1 MRNPVPRAATE
12 STRLHLG
19 LAAVAYI
26 PLLLTQRQWVS
37 ADTKTYLYLDPAKLL
52 SRSWSMWDP
61 TIGFGTVTHQN
72 IGYLWPMGPF
82 YWVFDKLGAPDWV
95 AQRLWWGTLIFAA
108 GGGVAYLLRKLGW
121 SGPGL
126 VAATF
131 VYALSPY
138 LLTLVARLSGLLL
151 PYVALPWLIA
161 FTMLT
166 VRTKGWRYPALFALT
181 VATCGSVNATAL
193 LLVGVA
199 PALWLAHAVW
209 VAKEASL
216 RTAVRAALRIGALTV
231 PLSLWWI
238 AGLSVQGTNGIE
250 ILRYTETAKI
260 VAAVSVSHE
269 VLRGL
274 GYWFFYGGDRLGPWI
289 EPSNAYTQSLPLI
302 ALTYFLP
309 ICGLLGAVLAR
320 WRHRAF
326 FVVMLVVGLALAV
339 GAYPWQAGASLWGR
353 VIRLFLESDSGL
365 AMRSLP
371 RAVPLVALA
380 LAVLLGA
387 GLASLARRW
396 PRVARPS
403 MLLAVLLAILAL
415 PPLWTGDFVP
425 ENLRRNDIPSYWRE
439 AAAHVDAGDHQTR
452 VLVLP
457 GSDFAS
463 YRWGNTVD
471 PVLPGLIDRPSV
483 ARELIPYGSP
493 ASANL
498 LNTFDLPLQ
507 ERTANPAS
515 IAPIAR
521 LMRAGDIL
529 VQSDL
534 QYERYNTP
542 RPKQFWDFISN
553 APGLGE
559 AEGFGP
565 REPNETIDDVQLEDE
580 FMFVTDPTLPDPPE
594 VAVLPVDDPLGI
606 VTAQSVSNPLLVAGD
621 GAGLVA
627 PFIANVCKN
636 GGDGGIVECELS
648 RHDRKNLRFAGL
660 SAMRRMRYGYQ
671 AEPNGT

>member
-19 LAAVAYI
+19 LAAVAFI
-26 PLLLTQRQWVS
+26 PLLLTQRQWIS
-37 ADTKTYLYLDPAKLL
+37 ADTKTYFYIDPARLL
-52 SRSWSMWDP
+52 SRAWSMWDP
-61 TIGFGTVTHQN
+61 TVGFGTVTHQN
-72 IGYLWPMGPF
+72 IGFLWPMGPF
-82 YWVFDKLGAPDWV
+82 YWLLGTLGVPDWA

-108 GGGVAYLLRKLGW
+108 GSGVAYLLRKLGW

-138 LLTLVARLSGLLL
+138 LLTLVSRLSGLLL

-161 FTMLT
+161 FTVLT
-166 VRTKGWRYPALFALT
+166 IRTKGWRYPALFALV
-181 VATCGSVNATAL
+181 VATCGSINATAL

-199 PALWLAHAVW
+199 PALWMAHAVW
-209 VAKEASL
+209 VAREASL
-216 RTAVRAALRIGALTV
+216 REVLRAALRIGVLTV

-238 AGLSVQGTNGIE
+238 SGLSVQGTNGIE

-289 EPSNAYTQSLPLI
+289 EPSSAFTQFLPLI
-302 ALTYFLP
+302 GLTYFIP
-309 ICGLLGAVLAR
+309 TSGLVGAVISR

-326 FVVMLVVGLALAV
+326 FVVMLVVGVALAV
-339 GAYPWQAGASLWGR
+339 GAYPWKASASLWGGPSGCSSSPTAAWPCGR
-353 VIRLFLESDSGL
+353 CPGPCRSWRSRWRSCWASGL
-365 AMRSLP
+365 AS
-371 RAVPLVALA
+371 V
-380 LAVLLGA
+380 
-387 GLASLARRW
+387 SRRW

-403 MLLAVLLAILAL
+403 MLIAVLLAVLAI

-425 ENLRRNDIPSYWRE
+425 ENLRRNDIPEYWKE
-439 AAAHVDAGDHQTR
+439 AANHVDAGDHQTR
-452 VLVLP
+452 VLVVP

-471 PVLPGLIDRPSV
+471 PILPGMIDRPSV

-498 LNTFDLPLQ
+498 LNAFDLPLQ
-507 ERTANPAS
+507 ERTADPDAV
-515 IAPIAR
+515 APIAR
-521 LMRAGDIL
+521 LMRAGDVL

-542 RPKQFWDFISN
+542 
-553 APGLGE
+553 AP
-559 AEGFGP
+559 
-565 REPNETIDDVQLEDE
+565 Q
-580 FMFVTDPTLPDPPE
+580 
-594 VAVLPVDDPLGI
+594 AVLGLHQPRPRARRTDRVRAGQAQRDHQRRAARGRVHVRHRPLRCP
-606 VTAQSVSNPLLVAGD
+606 TRPRWRASP
-621 GAGLVA
+621 
-627 PFIANVCKN
+627 
-636 GGDGGIVECELS
+636 S
-648 RHDRKNLRFAGL
+648 RTRSR
-660 SAMRRMRYGYQ
+660 S
-671 AEPNGT
+671 